1 MLRAIL
7 CTPRGANFDLTCPY
21 QALVSVASTQQ
32 AAACGLLQL
41 EHAGLLCSPH
51 SVTAM
56 KHWSSSS
63 RPLRCALRFRR
74 RKRRR
79 RPARS
84 RSVCSPPARAGGGST
99 GPRPGGGQ
107 RELSVQAASAQRVH
121 NCRRGSR
128 VRPHGTFARVRALI
142 RRRSAPTAHLDS
154 TGGPGVGNAPNVQVP
169 ERRRQL
175 SPSAERCEG

>member
-63 RPLRCALRFRR
+63 RPLRCAPRFRR

-99 GPRPGGGQ
+99 GPRPGGGSVNSACKQ
-107 RELSVQAASAQRVH
+107 RLRSECTTVGVGVASARTEH
-121 NCRRGSR
+121 LRAYARLLGGGLLPPLTLTPPGARAS
-128 VRPHGTFARVRALI
+128 GTP
-142 RRRSAPTAHLDS
+142 PTCKSQSGAVS
-154 TGGPGVGNAPNVQVP
+154 
-169 ERRRQL
+169 
-175 SPSAERCEG
+175 